1 MPSPFPCRSVI
12 RECVKEKPRQNNNNN
27 NNNNKYKPVELERV
41 IMSILETWNVNV
53 IAYVWFIS
61 G

>member
-27 NNNNKYKPVELERV
+27 NKYKPVELERV
-41 IMSILETWNVNV
+41 IMSILET
-53 IAYVWFIS
+53 
-61 G
+61 

>member
-27 NNNNKYKPVELERV
+27 KYKPVELERV
-41 IMSILETWNVNV
+41 IMSILET
-53 IAYVWFIS
+53 
-61 G
+61 

>member
-41 IMSILETWNVNV
+41 IMSILET
-53 IAYVWFIS
+53 
-61 G
+61 

>member
-12 RECVKEKPRQNNNNN
+12 RECVKEKPRKKNN

-41 IMSILETWNVNV
+41 IMSILET
-53 IAYVWFIS
+53 
-61 G
+61 